1 MEYTV
6 TETRK
11 KNVLEAPFIRELAQI
26 CSQMYRL
33 GWNERNGGNISLLL
47 ETGAAERYLEEG
59 KTLGRINLG
68 FDCRELA
75 GRFFALTRTGSY
87 FKNVESNPE
96 HNLGIIRINSDGTGA
111 DVLWGFSE
119 GGAPTSELPSHLLS
133 HITRLR
139 ADSAHR
145 VVMHCHATNTVAMT
159 FVHSLDEKEFT
170 RTLWRMITECIIVF
184 PDGVGVL
191 PWMLCGNDAIGKAT
205 AEKMKN
211 FRVCVWAQH
220 GVFAAGRSIDEA
232 FGLIETV
239 EKAADIYIRVM
250 NSKILNTIQDRELKL
265 VAETFGVDYRKDFLE

>member
-47 ETGAAERYLEEG
+47 ETGAAERYLDGG
-59 KTLGRINLG
+59 KPPGRINLG

-111 DVLWGFSE
+111 DVLWGFSA

-159 FVHSLDEKEFT
+159 FVHPLDEKEFT

-220 GVFAAGRSIDEA
+220 GVFAAGRCVDEA

-250 NSKILNTIQDRELKL
+250 NGKILNTIRDGELRL
-265 VAETFGVDYRKDFLE
+265 LAETFGVDYRKDFLE